1 MLPQFVVVCWYR
13 RITVD
18 KKGIFAPN
26 AAKVSLWKKRNAG
39 TTRLAIQ
46 PIQNLS
52 ILEKIAPDMAKS
64 GDIR

>member
-39 TTRLAIQ
+39 TTGLAIQ

-52 ILEKIAPDMAKS
+52 YLGENRS
-64 GDIR
+64 RYG

>member
-1 MLPQFVVVCWYR
+1 
-13 RITVD
+13 VD

-39 TTRLAIQ
+39 TTGLAIQ

-52 ILEKIAPDMAKS
+52 YLGENRS
-64 GDIR
+64 RYG

>member
-1 MLPQFVVVCWYR
+1 VVVCWYR
-13 RITVD
+13 RVTVD

-46 PIQNLS
+46 PIQSLS
-52 ILEKIAPDMAKS
+52 HIGENRS
-64 GDIR
+64 RYG